1 MALFC
6 RVKLMGGYD
15 VKKPAWGSRPEIEL
29 EGEGEAREPFAA
41 RLQLGR
47 KREPVFNS
55 PGF

>member
-1 MALFC
+1 
-6 RVKLMGGYD
+6 MGGYD